1 MQFIHK
7 LSPRMLIYIK
17 GLTKWQCTTIKQA
30 FINNYDDVDDN
41 FYLFPSPENEVET
54 WTPKKEIKKKKTTVF
69 STFIIW
75 NLLSH
80 FNQKF

>member
-41 FYLFPSPENEVET
+41 FYLFPSPENEVNMGT
-54 WTPKKEIKKKKTTVF
+54 
-69 STFIIW
+69 
-75 NLLSH
+75 
-80 FNQKF
+80 